1 MAGFYSGQDGQLFI
15 NDSNVPAAKIRS
27 WSFTANQSVL
37 ETVTLEDR
45 DRSIIPGIRS
55 ITGSAS
61 FYYYQSSPGS
71 GNADTSIILNNL
83 VKGSSNITTSNIDN
97 VIVNTGAT
105 TTAKSGTVKLKLNI
119 KDGSNN
125 GRFLEFH
132 AIITSFSMTC
142 AVGEVLSADIN
153 FEANGAVTNIEF

>member
-15 NDSNVPAAKIRS
+15 NDNVAVKIRS

-55 ITGSAS
+55 LTGSAS

-71 GNADTSIILNNL
+71 GNADTTVLLNNL
-83 VKGSSNITTSNIDN
+83 VKGSTAITSSTVNGVTI
-97 VIVNTGAT
+97 NTGVT
-105 TTAKSGTVKLKLNI
+105 TNAKSGTVKLKLKI
-119 KDGSNN
+119 LDGTTA

-132 AIITSFSMTC
+132 AVITSLSMTC

-153 FEANGAVTNIEF
+153 FEANGAVTEIVM

>member
-15 NDSNVPAAKIRS
+15 DDNIAVKIRS

-45 DRSIIPGIRS
+45 DRTIIPGVRS

-71 GNADTSIILNNL
+71 GNADTTVLLNNL
-83 VKGSSNITTSNIDN
+83 VKGSPIAATSTINGVTI
-97 VIVNTGAT
+97 NTGAS
-105 TTAKSGTVKLKLNI
+105 TTAKSGTVKLKLKI
-119 KDGSNN
+119 LDGTTA

-132 AIITSFSMTC
+132 AIITSLSMTC

-153 FEANGAVTNIEF
+153 FEANGAVTEIVM

>member
-15 NDSNVPAAKIRS
+15 DDNIAVKIRS

-61 FYYYQSSPGS
+61 FYYYQSSPGV
-71 GNADTSIILNNL
+71 GNADTTVLLSNL
-83 VKGSSNITTSNIDN
+83 VKGSSNITTSNINN
-97 VIVNTGAT
+97 VVVNTGAT
-105 TTAKSGTVKLKLNI
+105 TTAKSGTVKLKLKI
-119 KDGSNN
+119 LDGSTA

-132 AIITSFSMTC
+132 AIITSLTMTC

-153 FEANGAVTNIEF
+153 FEANGAVTEIVM

>member
-15 NDSNVPAAKIRS
+15 NDNVAVKIRS

-55 ITGSAS
+55 LTGSAS

-71 GNADTSIILNNL
+71 GNADTTVLLNNL
-83 VKGSSNITTSNIDN
+83 VKGSTAITSNTVNGVTI
-97 VIVNTGAT
+97 NTGVT
-105 TTAKSGTVKLKLNI
+105 TTAKSGTVKLKLKI
-119 KDGSNN
+119 LDGTTA

-132 AIITSFSMTC
+132 AVITSLSMTC

-153 FEANGAVTNIEF
+153 FEANGAVTEIVM